1 MATMPNVIKRTVTS
15 EIVIIHIG
23 TRSRRLLRKTSNSP
37 SSSNGTKLS
46 QNLLHNRVRSEIG
59 EVCRIQ
65 KAWPSRLN
73 AGKAKRMATALST
86 KPASARLAK
95 ETTVFRSEERR
106 VGKECRSRW
115 WQYH

>member
-65 KAWPSRLN
+65 KAWPSRLTD
-73 AGKAKRMATALST
+73 GKAKRIATAMSR
-86 KPASARLAK
+86 KPARARLAK
-95 ETTVFRSEERR
+95 QNKVFKLADGRAKHSS
-106 VGKECRSRW
+106 G
-115 WQYH
+115 